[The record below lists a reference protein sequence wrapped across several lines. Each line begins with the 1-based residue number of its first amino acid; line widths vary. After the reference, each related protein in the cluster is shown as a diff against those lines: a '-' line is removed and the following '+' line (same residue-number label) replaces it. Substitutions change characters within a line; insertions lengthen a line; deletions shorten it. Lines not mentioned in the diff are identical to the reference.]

1 MRFDLSWGKLSEMQ
15 AVGRLGSSILLKR
28 ILSLMLATF
37 LSTLAGCGSNADEKM
52 YFCEAVSGCDE
63 VPVGAVMTYNFDL
76 GPIRDARTLQI
87 ATLCDFSKQ
96 IVVMDD
102 AFTCVRAKSR
112 VWDSAT
118 QYRARDDR
126 REEIED
132 RRERALKRQL
142 RETFDEDRD

>member
-1 MRFDLSWGKLSEMQ
+1 
-15 AVGRLGSSILLKR
+15 
-28 ILSLMLATF
+28 MLVTF
-37 LSTLAGCGSNADEKM
+37 LSTLTGCGSNADEKM

-76 GPIRDARTLQI
+76 GPIRDGRTLQI

-102 AFTCVRAKSR
+102 AFTCVRVKSR

-118 QYRARDDR
+118 QYRARDGR
-126 REEIED
+126 REEIDD